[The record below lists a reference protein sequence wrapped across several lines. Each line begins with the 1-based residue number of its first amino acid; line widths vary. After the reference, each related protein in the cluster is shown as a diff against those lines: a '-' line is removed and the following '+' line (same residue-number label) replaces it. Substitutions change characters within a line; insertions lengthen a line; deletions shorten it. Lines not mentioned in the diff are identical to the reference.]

1 MKNHKKKS
9 PEQNAGTGR
18 LAGKICVITGGGQGI
33 GRASAELF
41 SREGARVFIME
52 KNEHLGHETAIACGK
67 KASFLKVDIANP
79 IQVEAAFE
87 LITQQHGRLD
97 VLYNNASIFMGDE
110 DGPVGTVSVD
120 TWRQIIEV
128 NLFGLYLCSQK
139 AIPLLR
145 ANRGGSIINTSS
157 SAGLIGIPGC
167 DAYTATK
174 GATISLTRSMAAEYG
189 PSNIRVNCI
198 APAAIATEM
207 VKESSL
213 KHDSFDEESFIKLRS
228 PLRRYGSAEEIAKI
242 ALFLASD
249 DSSYVNG
256 AIIVGDGGL
265 TINGDLSKVNAN
277 E

>member
-1 MKNHKKKS
+1 MKNHKIES
-9 PEQNAGTGR
+9 PEQNVGTGR

-41 SREGARVFIME
+41 SREGAWVFIIE
-52 KNEHLGHETAIACGK
+52 KNEHLGHEAAIACGE
-67 KASFLKVDIANP
+67 KANFIQADIADP
-79 IQVEAAFE
+79 VQVEAAFE
-87 LITQQHGRLD
+87 LIKQQHGRLD
-97 VLYNNASIFMGDE
+97 VLYNNASIFIGDK
-110 DGPVGTVSVD
+110 DGPVDTVSAD

-139 AIPLLR
+139 AIPLLQ
-145 ANRGGSIINTSS
+145 ANGGGCIINTSS

-174 GATISLTRSMAAEYG
+174 GATVSLTRSMAVEYG
-189 PSNIRVNCI
+189 PDKIRVNCI

-213 KHDSFDEESFIKLRS
+213 KHDSFDENTFLKLRS

-256 AIIVGDGGL
+256 AVIVGDGGL
-265 TINGDLSKVNAN
+265 TINGDLSKVNSN